1 MLQLME
7 SEKLVTE
14 LCKTQDYLLLNLQL
28 SCAPSYYK
36 IGYRLQQ
43 LGEEAA
49 RFWTECCRWNW
60 HGLCSCSS
68 QFPTFNCANVLVV
81 KKCEAD
87 VNSEGK
93 GFWNNIRVLLTWKL
107 FLFWK
112 ASTNSKFSVKSK
124 EGQKSDAKGRRKCVD
139 DLWILTADYSKFPNV
154 TLNFRRRIFP
164 LCLSYLYHCWLHGYF
179 VVV

>member
-1 MLQLME
+1 MLQIME

-36 IGYRLQQ
+36 IGYRFQQ

-49 RFWTECCRWNW
+49 RFWTEYCRWNW

-68 QFPTFNCANVLVV
+68 QFSTFNCANVLVV
-81 KKCEAD
+81 EKCKAD

-124 EGQKSDAKGRRKCVD
+124 EGQKSDAQGRRK
-139 DLWILTADYSKFPNV
+139 WSYS
-154 TLNFRRRIFP
+154 
-164 LCLSYLYHCWLHGYF
+164 WLLQ
-179 VVV
+179 VSKCDT